1 MRENKI
7 MKRNYFFSR
16 FFRSEAR
23 QILPSPEN
31 LSTTELEIKIDP
43 LKEAKQPLLT
53 QTNTSLQEIGI
64 ESFGDSIENEIR
76 ERKKLFDATTP
87 LIFTSIAVFFCEI
100 CAYGAY
106 IKFRSNYVKENRQ
119 AWQEIG
125 FSEPRIIT
133 ANQFIAAFFTT
144 QKALEIINSSVS
156 NTLPLDVLEI
166 IIQYLGDP
174 GFNSIQRTKST
185 STPNVQPSFF
195 NDINE
200 ERKKN
205 PNPASLR
212 TFYEN

>member
-1 MRENKI
+1 M
-7 MKRNYFFSR
+7 
-16 FFRSEAR
+16 
-23 QILPSPEN
+23 
-31 LSTTELEIKIDP
+31 
-43 LKEAKQPLLT
+43 
-53 QTNTSLQEIGI
+53 
-64 ESFGDSIENEIR
+64 
-76 ERKKLFDATTP
+76 
-87 LIFTSIAVFFCEI
+87 
-100 CAYGAY
+100 
-106 IKFRSNYVKENRQ
+106 KENRQ

-144 QKALEIINSSVS
+144 QKALEILNSSVS

-174 GFNSIQRTKST
+174 GFNSIQRAKST

-212 TFYEN
+212 TFYGN